1 MSPLSPHPSLRPWRR
16 NDLERFQAL
25 HADPTVASFLGGA
38 LSAEEAEQVFQY
50 LTSFLDERGWGVWV
64 VQNEQGEL
72 VGAAG
77 LEPVRGDMPFAPAVE
92 ATWRLLPEAWG
103 KGLIT
108 TTMKAVLAD
117 GFERLTVSEIVAFT
131 AMSNTRSQGVM
142 GRLGFRRD
150 PARDFVHPSLGSE
163 HPLRAHLFYALPRH
177 DSGPLRRAGRR
188 G

>member
-1 MSPLSPHPSLRPWRR
+1 
-16 NDLERFQAL
+16 
-25 HADPTVASFLGGA
+25 
-38 LSAEEAEQVFQY
+38 
-50 LTSFLDERGWGVWV
+50 
-64 VQNEQGEL
+64 
-72 VGAAG
+72 
-77 LEPVRGDMPFAPAVE
+77 MPFAPAVE

-131 AMSNTRSQGVM
+131 AMSNTRSQAVM

-150 PARDFVHPSLGSE
+150 PARDFLHPSLSSD

-177 DSGPLRRAGRR
+177 GSRQQSRMGQR